1 MSAFD
6 LSRAVETAANSVL
19 LPYLRGKAHKNQIV
33 VFGAGRMAAEL
44 QKTADLVFQKDEK
57 TFYCLEIKAEQSNKS
72 GNLFLETWSN
82 KSRLNP
88 GWLVKSR
95 ADYLLYYFVDS
106 DELYRVSLPALQRW
120 AFACDENH
128 RENISRYPEKKQS
141 KYDQLNDTWGAC
153 VPLSEIGRHVGFRLS
168 RPKLDDDYFGVDFD
182 WPEPVESRSESE
194 KIDDVLY
201 RLSRIETKLDG
212 MRPAR
217 KPAAIPEMGGGGKV
231 LNLPLPF
238 ELGGA
243 A

>member
-6 LSRAVETAANSVL
+6 LSRAVETAANSIL
-19 LPYLRGKAHKNQIV
+19 IPYLRGKAHKNQIV
-33 VFGAGRMAAEL
+33 VFGAGRMALEM

-95 ADYLLYYFVDS
+95 ADYLLYYFVDT
-106 DELYRVSLPALQRW
+106 DELYRIGLPALQRW

-128 RENISRYPEKKQS
+128 RPNISRYPEKKQS
-141 KYDQLNDTWGAC
+141 KYDQINDTWGAC

-168 RPKLDDDYFGVDFD
+168 RPKMDDDYFGVDFN
-182 WPEPVESRSESE
+182 WPEPDEPRPESE
-194 KIDDVLY
+194 KIDDVLL
-201 RLSRIETKLDG
+201 RLSRIEAKLDG
-212 MRPAR
+212 VKPER
-217 KPAAIPEMGGGGKV
+217 KTGAVRGTGDKV
-231 LNLPLPF
+231 VNLPLPLGF
-238 ELGGA
+238 GGA

>member
-6 LSRAVETAANSVL
+6 LSRAVESAANSVL
-19 LPYLRGKAHKNQIV
+19 IPYLRGKAHRNQIV
-33 VFGAGRMAAEL
+33 VFGAGRMAKEM
-44 QKTADLVFQKDEK
+44 QKTADLVFQKDENN
-57 TFYCLEIKAEQSNKS
+57 FYCLEIKAEQSNKS

-106 DELYRVSLPALQRW
+106 DEFYRVSLPALQRW
-120 AFACDENH
+120 AFACDENN
-128 RENISRYPEKKQS
+128 RENISRYPIKKQS

-153 VPLSEIGRHVGFRLS
+153 VPLSEIGRHIGFRLS
-168 RPKLDDDYFGVDFD
+168 HPKIDDDYFGVDFN
-182 WPEPVESRSESE
+182 WPDLIDSRSESQ
-194 KIDDVLY
+194 KMDDVLD

-212 MRPAR
+212 VMPAKRPAR
-217 KPAAIPEMGGGGKV
+217 SGGMGGENKV
-231 LNLPLPF
+231 INMPLPF
-238 ELGGA
+238 GVEGA